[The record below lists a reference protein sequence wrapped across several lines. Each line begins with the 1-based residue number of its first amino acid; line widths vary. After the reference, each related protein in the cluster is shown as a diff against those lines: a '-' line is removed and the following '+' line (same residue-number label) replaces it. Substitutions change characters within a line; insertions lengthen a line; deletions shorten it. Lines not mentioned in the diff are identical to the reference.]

1 MSNTDAIVGKLAG
14 DSDDDTETALEDLDV
29 PDGLFGDQE
38 IDLSE
43 LGVLSLNELVKNTL
57 RDTMSN
63 VSDLLDEEL
72 SEQLE
77 DLIETEI

>member
-1 MSNTDAIVGKLAG
+1 MSNTDAIVGQLAG
-14 DSDDDTETALEDLDV
+14 DSTDDTVSDLEDLDI

-38 IDLSE
+38 IDLSD
-43 LGVLSLNELVKNTL
+43 LGGLSLNELVKNTL
-57 RDTMSN
+57 RDTISN

>member
-1 MSNTDAIVGKLAG
+1 MSNTDAIVSQLAG
-14 DSDDDTETALEDLDV
+14 DSTEDTVSDLEDLDI

-38 IDLSE
+38 IDLSD
-43 LGVLSLNELVKNTL
+43 LGGLSLNELVKNTL
-57 RDTMSN
+57 RDTISN

>member
-1 MSNTDAIVGKLAG
+1 MSNTDAIVSQLAG
-14 DSDDDTETALEDLDV
+14 DSTDDTVSDLEDLDI

-38 IDLSE
+38 IDLSD
-43 LGVLSLNELVKNTL
+43 LGGLSLNELVKNTL
-57 RDTMSN
+57 RDTISN

>member
-14 DSDDDTETALEDLDV
+14 DSDDDAETALEDLDV
-29 PDGLFGDQE
+29 PEGLFGDQE